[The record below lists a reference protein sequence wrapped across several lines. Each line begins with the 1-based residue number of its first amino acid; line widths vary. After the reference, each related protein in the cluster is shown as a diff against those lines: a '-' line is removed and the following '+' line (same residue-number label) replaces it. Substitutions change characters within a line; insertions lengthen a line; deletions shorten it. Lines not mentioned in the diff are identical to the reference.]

1 MVYEDLRQPLLE
13 DLYRHSVE
21 QARLGPVLER
31 LDDALGALCEATPK
45 ELHAGGH
52 HALIYWC
59 VTCSRIALWPDCG
72 RRALFTSLWPLRHLL
87 PLSLTGSSS
96 EGHEAVVQLVVPVSV
111 NMRQWVTF
119 PTQALAGHC

>member
-59 VTCSRIALWPDCG
+59 VTCSRMRCGQTVVGGRSSHHYGLCVTSCLLALLG
-72 RRALFTSLWPLRHLL
+72 LRLR
-87 PLSLTGSSS
+87 
-96 EGHEAVVQLVVPVSV
+96 V
-111 NMRQWVTF
+111 MRPWCSWWC
-119 PTQALAGHC
+119 PYP